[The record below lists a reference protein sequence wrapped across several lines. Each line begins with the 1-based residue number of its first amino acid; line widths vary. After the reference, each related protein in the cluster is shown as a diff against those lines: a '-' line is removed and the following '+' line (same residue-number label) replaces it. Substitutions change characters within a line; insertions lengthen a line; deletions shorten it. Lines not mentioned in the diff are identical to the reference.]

1 MKNDKLTYSSAITEL
16 EEIVNEIESGEVDV
30 GVLTEKVKRASEMI
44 KFCKDNLRDT
54 QKEVN
59 KVLEGIEGKETD
71 SDDEGKTKL
80 V

>member
-1 MKNDKLTYSSAITEL
+1 MKKDKLTYTSAITEL

-30 GVLTEKVKRASEMI
+30 DVLTAKVKRASELI

-59 KVLEGIEGKETD
+59 KVLEGMEAKEVD
-71 SDDEGKTKL
+71 VDEEDKD
-80 V
+80 